1 MGCNCGI
8 TQRQGK
14 EYCQGCMPD
23 EYSWLIRVNEKPDPF
38 LMDNSHAYITPNNT
52 VYVLDHTR
60 SKAIPL
66 GGNGGTGDIN
76 LKNYA
81 LRSDLEEKVKDLLA
95 EIAGVRA
102 KIKDYKAG
110 TNIEITPDNVI
121 NNTYR
126 FDDKNIQ
133 DRLFALENK
142 DIPIYLAGSGI
153 TIGPDKTISAE
164 VTLAKVNELVNNA
177 VADTEINLNS
187 ANLVIEGDNLVW
199 KGTLNTGRQITSSV
213 PLSALG
219 VNQSAIDELK
229 RRLTAVENKADNDRQ
244 TLSFNNTSRQLTIS
258 NGNSVTIPDTR
269 YVGRQNI
276 VIEGNAIIAK
286 EYVEYTSSVHQLR
299 SPLQPLSGGA
309 YVKQGLEGD
318 TVRKFNTANGDA
330 WLQMGIYYIKQ
341 SDMAQALM
349 WPQSIVE
356 EYLQVI
362 DDVKASDDDPNTPYT
377 PKLIRGNTRLTYV
390 DRPDVFV
397 ERTGT
402 HYDLYLFRLNNNE
415 YEFKYEFIPKVEGVN
430 VRTMAGYIKDIRD
443 KTTYPETLNYSVTG
457 GRNYSITKDQLYSQ
471 IGRMRGLYRTW
482 LTHYVYIDPRFATT
496 NKPK

>member
-1 MGCNCGI
+1 MSCGCYEI
-8 TQRQGK
+8 SLQG
-14 EYCQGCMPD
+14 EQYCQGCMPD
-23 EYSWLIRVNEKPDPF
+23 EYSWLVSVDSKPDPF
-38 LMDNSHAYITPNNT
+38 LMDRNHAYITPDNT
-52 VYVLDHTR
+52 VFVLDHTR
-60 SKAIPL
+60 SKAVPI
-66 GGNGGTGDIN
+66 GGGGGGIDLSI
-76 LKNYA
+76 YA
-81 LRSDLEEKVKDLLA
+81 LNSDLENKVRDLLA
-95 EIAGVRA
+95 EIAKV
-102 KIKDYKAG
+102 KSEIKVYTAG
-110 TNIEITPDNVI
+110 DNIEITPDNVI
-121 NNTYR
+121 HNTYTY
-126 FDDKNIQ
+126 DDRIVQ
-133 DRLFALENK
+133 ERLFALEN
-142 DIPIYLAGSGI
+142 
-153 TIGPDKTISAE
+153 E
-164 VTLAKVNELVNNA
+164 
-177 VADTEINLNS
+177 
-187 ANLVIEGDNLVW
+187 
-199 KGTLNTGRQITSSV
+199 
-213 PLSALG
+213 
-219 VNQSAIDELK
+219 
-229 RRLTAVENKADNDRQ
+229 ADNDKQ

-269 YVGRQNI
+269 YRGRQNI
-276 VIEGNAIIAK
+276 IIEGNTIIAK
-286 EYVEYTSSVHQLR
+286 EYVEYTSSLHQLC
-299 SPLQPLSGGA
+299 SPLQPLSA
-309 YVKQGLEGD
+309 VTYVKQGLEGD

-377 PKLIRGNTRLTYV
+377 PKTIRGNTRLTYV

-402 HYDLYLFRLNNNE
+402 HYDLYLYRLNNNE

>member
-1 MGCNCGI
+1 MSCGCNG
-8 TQRQGK
+8 TQLQG
-14 EYCQGCMPD
+14 EQFCQDCLPD
-23 EYSWLIRVNEKPDPF
+23 EYSWLIRVNEVPDPF
-38 LMDNSHAYITPNNT
+38 LMDNSHAYITPDNT
-52 VYVLDHTR
+52 VFVLDHTR
-60 SKAIPL
+60 SKAVPIS
-66 GGNGGTGDIN
+66 GGGGGVDLST
-76 LKNYA
+76 YA
-81 LRSDLEEKVKDLLA
+81 LKSDLESKVKDLLA
-95 EIAGVRA
+95 EIAGLKT
-102 KIKDYKAG
+102 KIKTYKAG
-110 TNIEITPDNVI
+110 KNIEITTDNTI
-121 NNTYR
+121 NNTY
-126 FDDKNIQ
+126 DDT
-133 DRLFALENK
+133 ALSERITELELR
-142 DIPIYLAGSGI
+142 DIPVYLAGQGI
-153 TIGPDKTISAE
+153 TIRPDKTIDAE
-164 VTLAKVNELVNNA
+164 VTLDKVNEVVTRA
-177 VADTEINLNS
+177 VADSEINLNTS
-187 ANLVIEGDNLVW
+187 NLTVEGDNLVW

-213 PLSALG
+213 PLSSLG

-229 RRLTAVENKADNDRQ
+229 RRLTAVENKADNDSQ

-269 YVGRQNI
+269 YRGRQNI
-276 VIEGNAIIAK
+276 IIEDNNITAK
-286 EYVEYTSSVHQLR
+286 EYVEYTSSIHQLC
-299 SPLQPLSGGA
+299 SPLSPLSGKT
-309 YVKQGLEGD
+309 YVRQGLEGD

-362 DDVKASDDDPNTPYT
+362 DDVKASDDDPATPYT
-377 PKLIRGNTRLTYV
+377 PKFIRGNTRLTYV

-397 ERTGT
+397 DRIGT
-402 HYDLYLFRLNNNE
+402 HYDLYLYRLNNNE

-471 IGRMRGLYRTW
+471 IEQMRGLYRTW